1 MATIY
6 YIFIFNNCLIPQN
19 MSDIILGI
27 DPGSRA
33 TGYAILTKTN
43 GTLCALRCDTLH
55 MAQLDSHPD
64 RLQFIFNNISKII
77 TSFKPTSCA
86 VETPVYGVD
95 PLAMLK
101 LGRAQAAAMLA
112 ITNQGLDVTEYYPKQ
127 VKKSITGNGNASK
140 EQVAFMLR
148 KTVKLPDEKLS
159 NDATDAL
166 GIAWCHL
173 MKQGPI
179 HNDLPETKRK
189 RHQNNSTSSWESFVA
204 NNPDRIS
211 E

>member
-1 MATIY
+1 MA
-6 YIFIFNNCLIPQN
+6 
-19 MSDIILGI
+19 DIILGI
-27 DPGSRA
+27 DPGSRN
-33 TGYAILTKTN
+33 TGYAILTEKN
-43 GTLCALRCDTLH
+43 GKLVAMRCDTIPLAH
-55 MAQLDSHPD
+55 IDDHSE
-64 RLQFIFNNISKII
+64 RLQHIFKKISAII
-77 TSFKPTSCA
+77 RSFNPTSCA

-112 ITNQGLDVTEYYPKQ
+112 ITNNDIAVAEYYPKQ

-148 KTVKLPDEKLS
+148 KMVTLPEEKLT

-166 GIAWCHL
+166 AIAWCHL
-173 MKQGPI
+173 MKNNALSGQMPSGSKK
-179 HNDLPETKRK
+179 T
-189 RHQNNSTSSWESFVA
+189 HQNSSKSSWEQFAA
-204 NNPDRIS
+204 NNPDRIK